1 MSDYL
6 NNLAARSTGRGE
18 QFRPRL
24 PSLFEPASDRTTS
37 SIARFDLEDAGIHQ
51 IEDAEGSD
59 NQGEQRDRPAEDA
72 TLGRHGPQLEGE
84 PDDVRQ
90 SRMRTPAAAHQA
102 LESAEPGD
110 PRLPYR
116 QQPPGEEIKARAPV
130 ASDSSGS
137 SLERH
142 EEKFDPTSNAQGETA
157 TTKHRRSALTR
168 QAPTLGLSRDD
179 LRAVNQGAQA
189 KAPTGVVEKSLDP
202 PFDQGL
208 NRDHSP
214 FSRGYSSTQFE
225 SADNGRIENGPAP
238 TPYSE
243 AAGPG
248 ERRGVTPASL
258 RAQPASTIKVTIG
271 RVEVRAILNESQ
283 PRRPESVKAKPR
295 MTLDEYL
302 KQRNGGQR

>member
-24 PSLFEPASDRTTS
+24 PSLFEPAAERTTS
-37 SIARFDLEDAGIHQ
+37 SNSRYVLEDAGIHQ
-51 IEDAEGSD
+51 IEDVEESD
-59 NQGEQRDRPAEDA
+59 NQGEQRDTPVEDA
-72 TLGRHGPQLEGE
+72 MVGRQGPQLEDE
-84 PDDVRQ
+84 PDAVQ
-90 SRMRTPAAAHQA
+90 PSRMRTPAHQA

-110 PRLPYR
+110 DARLPNR
-116 QQPPGEEIKARAPV
+116 QQPPGEQIKARAPG

-137 SLERH
+137 SLERR
-142 EEKFDPTSNAQGETA
+142 EERRYSTSNAGAETA
-157 TTKHRRSALTR
+157 TTKHGRSALAR
-168 QAPTLGLSRDD
+168 PAPTLGLSRDD

-189 KAPTGVVEKSLDP
+189 KTPTGIAETSLDP
-202 PFDQGL
+202 PLDQGL

-214 FSRGYSSTQFE
+214 FSRGYSSTEFE
-225 SADNGRIENGPAP
+225 SADNGRIESGPAA
-238 TPYSE
+238 TTYGE
-243 AAGPG
+243 AAGQG

-271 RVEVRAILNESQ
+271 RVEVRAVVNESQ